1 MTPAKHPGLI
11 GLEVGISQQDA
22 DTPRAVYLLPDELA
36 EAELTMACLRE
47 YSATVRRSAT
57 TNTGRPATSPTGA

>member
-1 MTPAKHPGLI
+1 MTPAKHLGLI
-11 GLEVGISQQDA
+11 GLEVEISQQDT

-36 EAELTMACLRE
+36 EAELTMARLRE
-47 YSATVRRSAT
+47 YSATIRRSTT